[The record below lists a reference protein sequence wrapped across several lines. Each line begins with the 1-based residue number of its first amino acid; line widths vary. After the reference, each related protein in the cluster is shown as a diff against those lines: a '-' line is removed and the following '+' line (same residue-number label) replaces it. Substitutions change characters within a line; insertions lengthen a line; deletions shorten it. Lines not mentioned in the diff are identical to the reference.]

1 MPKRLVHV
9 HLAREFE
16 GVAKPA
22 VRMKHNRVGRHE
34 LPGTG
39 AALLDKLEF
48 TEFVVAPVQP
58 DIEPAFAPRVGG
70 EGLRDHQPVWLHGTV
85 EP

>member
-39 AALLDKLEF
+39 AALLDELEF
-48 TEFVVAPVQP
+48 TEFVVAPV
-58 DIEPAFAPRVGG
+58 
-70 EGLRDHQPVWLHGTV
+70 
-85 EP
+85 